1 MNIPFDLTLF
11 EVIFIALLLFIGSAV
26 QGVLGFGFAVIASP
40 IIVQIE
46 PSLVPQLLAL
56 LGLPIAVRVFYR
68 EKEEVD
74 LSKVKPLILGR
85 LIGGPLGLLLLLN
98 LSEKYLSIS
107 VGFIVFIAGAGS
119 FFGWE
124 IKRNASN
131 SFFAGT
137 FSGIFGMIAAIGG
150 PPVALLYRNTKSQE
164 FRPSLNSVFSIGILI
179 TLSLLILS
187 GNLYIDHLI
196 LFMLFLPVVLI
207 GIRISSSLF
216 SKVSDS
222 FIAQSVTYF
231 SIISGLYVI
240 LRNIN

>member
-1 MNIPFDLTLF
+1 MLH
-11 EVIFIALLLFIGSAV
+11 S
-26 QGVLGFGFAVIASP
+26 
-40 IIVQIE
+40 
-46 PSLVPQLLAL
+46 SLICYLC
-56 LGLPIAVRVFYR
+56 I
-68 EKEEVD
+68 
-74 LSKVKPLILGR
+74 S
-85 LIGGPLGLLLLLN
+85 LIGCTTPQQPTIKPPTTVARAMETRSFSKDMKTVLKASINALQDMDYTIDVLNSDIGLITASRTTEQRQTKLSRDNSNNNTNPPSGLGN
-98 LSEKYLSIS
+98 LIP
-107 VGFIVFIAGAGS
+107 IVFIAGAGS

-124 IKRNASN
+124 INRNTLN

-187 GNLYIDHLI
+187 GNLYVDHLL
-196 LFMLFLPVVLI
+196 LFMLFLPVVLV
-207 GIRISSSLF
+207 GIRVSSSLF